1 MIKIKPSDI
10 LKGAGTDWM
19 QLKQQVASTEQ
30 LADMRKPNPQMPT
43 RTRGGGY
50 RQPGIGENA
59 LNDFAAQGNGE
70 VVQLKGNQE
79 LSKNDAEKIAAK
91 RAGGL
96 LPEQVVK
103 TPIDRTQRTAVSVED
118 VADPVHQSRVN
129 RLAGAIQGSKL
140 GPVDSY
146 DKMLDFLGK
155 QQQADADADSRAR
168 RREMF
173 AAIGDGISAL
183 SSLYQTT
190 QGAPVTYTPGA
201 GMSEVMH
208 QRYDRMTAQRKAD
221 SDKYLNYLKMQHNI
235 EQDKLN
241 QEYRRSRAKYYE
253 EESARK
259 ANESE
264 AKIKREDDIAKAKQN
279 LLDSQSRKADADTI
293 KKRGE
298 NQYAV
303 TYWKKYAEYRETMDH
318 EEADRR
324 ANADAAVAEQEVLN
338 NEENR
343 KERKT
348 VAAVNKA
355 NRTGSSRSKKSG
367 KSASSNT
374 PPSRRSGNTN
384 NNNVRPSQRK

>member
-10 LKGAGTDWM
+10 LKGAGTNWM
-19 QLKQQVASTEQ
+19 QLKQQVASAEQ
-30 LADMRKPNPQMPT
+30 LAGMRKPNPQMPT

-50 RQPGIGENA
+50 RQSGIGEAEMNA
-59 LNDFAAQGNGE
+59 FAEQGNGE
-70 VVQLKGNQE
+70 TG
-79 LSKNDAEKIAAK
+79 LSAKEPTEGQYQKIAEK

-96 LPEQVVK
+96 LPEQK
-103 TPIDRTQRTAVSVED
+103 KPIDRTQRTAVNVED
-118 VADPVHQSRVN
+118 VADPLRQSRVN

-190 QGAPVTYTPGA
+190 KGAPVTYTPGA
-201 GMSEVMH
+201 GMSEVMR

-367 KSASSNT
+367 KSASGNT